1 MPFLEYAIG
10 ANYGRFWRRLK
21 EAGARDGRSP
31 VALAAIFA
39 GCMAKYGCGLTD
51 YVDYQFWNLT
61 KEERREYVTIK
72 DSDIFYEKVNPAKHK
87 TFFTVKP
94 NFLKN
99 FAPYIKR
106 DYFLPETGSAEE
118 LARFLQG
125 KAQVMVKPVDGLGGH
140 GVRKLT
146 VAELGDP
153 AAFLAELRE
162 NRLFLEDLIV
172 QHPDIS
178 AICPTSVNTIRVMTV
193 AAGGRS
199 QILYAGLRVGA
210 GADVD
215 NFHAGGMGV
224 HIDVDTGVLTGDAV
238 NKQGT
243 EFPDHPVTGTHF
255 DGRRLPM
262 WEEVRRICLEAAL
275 VNTRIHVV
283 GWDVAV
289 TPDGPVFVEGN
300 RRPGFD
306 LPQMTSH
313 RGRKDIMRTAEAFI
327 AREEGRQG

>member
-1 MPFLEYAIG
+1 MPFFEYAIG

-21 EAGARDGRSP
+21 EAGARDGRNP
-31 VALAAIFA
+31 LALAAIFG
-39 GCMAKYGCGLTD
+39 GCMVKYGCGLTD

-61 KEERREYVTIK
+61 GDERREYVTIK
-72 DSDIFYEKVNPAKHK
+72 DSDIFYEKVNPSQYK

-106 DYFLPETGSAEE
+106 DYFLPEEGGAEE
-118 LARFLQG
+118 LDRFLQG
-125 KAQVMVKPVDGLGGH
+125 KDQVMVKPVDGLGGH

-146 VAELGDP
+146 VAELGDR
-153 AAFLAELRE
+153 AAFLQELKD
-162 NRLFLEDLIV
+162 NRLFLEEIIP

-178 AICPTSVNTIRVMTV
+178 ALCPTSVNTIRVMTV

-199 QILYAGLRVGA
+199 DILYAGLRVGA

-224 HIDVDTGVLTGDAV
+224 HVNVDTGALEGDAV
-238 NKQGT
+238 NKQGDL
-243 EFPDHPVTGTHF
+243 FPDHPVTGVHF
-255 DGRRLPM
+255 DGRVLPM
-262 WEEVRRICLEAAL
+262 WDEVRRICLEAAL
-275 VNTRIHVV
+275 VNPHIHVV

-289 TPDGPVFVEGN
+289 TPGGPVFVEGN

-313 RGRKDIMRTAEAFI
+313 RGRKDIMREAEAFI
-327 AREEGRQG
+327 SAAEG